1 MALNLGVGTFI
12 LPAAIGPTFAFGAIY
27 FFIFTRYLGVS
38 RDLNRIAATTA
49 SPLFSGFQ
57 QVLIGKLDR
66 RCWWRGT
73 LAPRRR

>member
-12 LPAAIGPTFAFGAIY
+12 IPTAIAPTLAFGIIY
-27 FFIFTRYLGVS
+27 FFTFTRYLGVS

-57 QVLIGKLDR
+57 QVLVGE
-66 RCWWRGT
+66 
-73 LAPRRR
+73 